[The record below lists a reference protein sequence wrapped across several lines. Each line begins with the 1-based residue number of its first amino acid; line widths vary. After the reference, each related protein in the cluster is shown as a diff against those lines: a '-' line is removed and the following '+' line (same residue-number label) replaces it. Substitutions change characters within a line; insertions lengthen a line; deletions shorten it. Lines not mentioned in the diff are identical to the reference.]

1 MMALF
6 EDEPRKKPKVH
17 EIGQDLS
24 MLSVGE
30 LSERIAMLN
39 DEIARIEAELKAKG
53 ATKSAAEALFR
64 RG

>member
-1 MMALF
+1 MAIF
-6 EDEPRKKPKVH
+6 DDEPKKKPRPH

-24 MLSVGE
+24 LLSVGE
-30 LSERIAMLN
+30 LSERIALLR
-39 DEIARIEAELKAKG
+39 DEIARLEAERDAKG

>member
-1 MMALF
+1 MAIF
-6 EDEPRKKPKVH
+6 DEEPRRKPRTH

-24 MLSVGE
+24 LLSVDE
-30 LSERIAMLN
+30 LTERL
-39 DEIARIEAELKAKG
+39 EAELQAKG